1 LAMLDRAVGLYE
13 HWGIA
18 NFFAQAAPPFAYA
31 RALSGRALEAIPLVE
46 RAVEQAASMQY
57 GGEQSTRV
65 TYLGEVYYLAGRVD
79 DARAAAER
87 ALALAQEHGERGYE
101 AWAWRLRGEIAA
113 HADPCP
119 VDQAESYYR
128 QALAL
133 SEELGMRPLVAHC
146 HLGLGSLYQ
155 RG

>member
-1 LAMLDRAVGLYE
+1 
-13 HWGIA
+13 
-18 NFFAQAAPPFAYA
+18 
-31 RALSGRALEAIPLVE
+31 
-46 RAVEQAASMQY
+46 
-57 GGEQSTRV
+57 
-65 TYLGEVYYLAGRVD
+65 
-79 DARAAAER
+79 
-87 ALALAQEHGERGYE
+87 GYE

-155 RG
+155 RGGRPDEARAELSTAIELYRAMEMTYWLARAEAALAQLDQAAQ